1 MIMSKE
7 LKAADVVV
15 IFYEVE
21 GHYSYKT
28 EHIHGNSVSEET
40 ILNWLQ
46 HRHDN
51 VVTIIKIFR

>member
-1 MIMSKE
+1 MSKE